1 MNTQKMKILNIIHK
15 SIKLPRNK
23 STENYKISLREI
35 KDLNKW
41 KSILFSWIGKRH
53 IINVNSLPINL

>member
-1 MNTQKMKILNIIHK
+1 MKILNIIHK

-53 IINVNSLPINL
+53 IINVTSLPINL

>member
-41 KSILFSWIGKRH
+41 KGILFSWIGKRH
-53 IINVNSLPINL
+53 IINVNSLPIDL